1 MIAASLIKDGPEFDM
16 PLWADLDPVA
26 RLELQAELQRIAL
39 PGGEVL
45 FDEGDPADALY
56 MLVSGALG
64 VSVQG
69 SHGEQRRIARISP
82 PETIGEMALIS
93 NTPRSATV
101 TALRDS
107 ILLKLTRTAFERLA
121 ARWPSFMLYLSKLLA
136 DRLRATTRSQPV
148 TFTPATFA
156 IVPVTQGVATLDF
169 AHAFLEEMRRN
180 HGAGV
185 DMLDAMPVHED
196 ENWLYR
202 FEASR
207 ERVIYVASEP
217 SGSWT
222 GRCIRHADHIM
233 FLACPGE
240 PLVPEAE
247 ALTCAASSWR
257 RHDLVL
263 LQKAD
268 ASRPMPAHPSLSRLP
283 VDQQIH
289 VRTKRSPDL
298 QRLIRTSSGRAV
310 GLVLAGGGAR
320 GFAHLGAI
328 QALSEHGF
336 PIDLVGG
343 TSIGSVMAATAAVQ
357 IGLQEAKDLIR
368 EAFVQNPPLND
379 YTLPLVSLVR
389 GRKVDAR
396 LFEQFGDRNIEDLW
410 LPFFCVSS
418 NLTTGT
424 AHVHRRGPLWRALR
438 ASIAIPG
445 LLPPVIEPEGVL
457 VDGAM
462 MNNLPADIMADLQ
475 RGPVLGIDVAR
486 DVAFTR
492 ASEEEKKG
500 PFLRRLLGL
509 PVQAP
514 DIVSLLYRAATI
526 SSDAQTLKAR
536 AHAALVIH
544 PPLADVPLRG
554 WEHFERVVEIGYK
567 HTRDSIEAGAL
578 DGFKVA

>member
-1 MIAASLIKDGPEFDM
+1 MSASILTEDLPALRASF
-16 PLWADLDPVA
+16 WADLDPVT
-26 RLELQAELQRIAL
+26 RLELQAELEQVIL
-39 PGGEVL
+39 PGGAVL
-45 FDEGDPADALY
+45 FQEGDPADGLY

-69 SHGEQRRIARISP
+69 SHGEQRRVARVLP

-93 NTPRSATV
+93 HAPRSASV

-107 ILLKLTRTAFERLA
+107 VLLKLTRESFERFVE
-121 ARWPSFMLYLSKLLA
+121 RYPSIMVYLSRLLA
-136 DRLRATTRSQPV
+136 ERLRATTRSTPV
-148 TFTPATFA
+148 TFKPTTFA
-156 IVPVTQGVATLDF
+156 IVPVTQGVAVADF
-169 AHAFLEEMRRN
+169 AHAFLEEMRRS
-180 HGAGV
+180 HGAGIAL
-185 DMLDAMPVHED
+185 LDEMPPEED

-202 FEASR
+202 FEAGR

-222 GRCIRHADHIM
+222 GRCIRHADHVM
-233 FLACPGE
+233 FVACPGE
-240 PLVPEAE
+240 PLVSEAE
-247 ALTCAASSWR
+247 ALTCAVSSWR
-257 RHDLVL
+257 RQDLVL

-268 ASRPMPAHPSLSRLP
+268 ASRPTPAHPSLARLP
-283 VDQQIH
+283 VDQRIQ
-289 VRTKRSPDL
+289 VRAKSPADL

-328 QALSEHGF
+328 RALREHGF

-343 TSIGSVMAATAAVQ
+343 TSIGSVMAATAAIQ
-357 IGLQEAKDLIR
+357 IGLDEAKDLMR
-368 EAFVQNPPLND
+368 EAFVRNPPLND
-379 YTLPLVSLVR
+379 YTLPLVALVR
-389 GRKVDAR
+389 GHKVDAR
-396 LFEQFGDRNIEDLW
+396 LLEHFGDRTIEDLW

-424 AHVHRRGPLWRALR
+424 THVHRQGPLWRALR
-438 ASIAIPG
+438 ASLAIPG
-445 LLPPVIEPEGVL
+445 LLPPVIEPDGVL

-486 DVAFTR
+486 DVAFTT
-492 ASEEEKKG
+492 AGEEEKKA
-500 PFLRRLLGL
+500 PLLRRILGL
-509 PVQAP
+509 PAQAP

-554 WEHFERVVEIGYK
+554 WEQFERVVEIGYE
-567 HTRDSIEAGAL
+567 HTRERIEAGAL
-578 DGFKVA
+578 DGFKVV

>member
-1 MIAASLIKDGPEFDM
+1 MSAASLMEDVPEYDM

-26 RLELQAELQRIAL
+26 RLELQAELQRIVL

-45 FDEGDPADALY
+45 FEEGDPADALY

-107 ILLKLTRTAFERLA
+107 ILFKLTRTAFERLA
-121 ARWPSFMLYLSKLLA
+121 ARWPSVMLYLSKLLA

-156 IVPVTQGVATLDF
+156 IVPVTQGVAVLDF
-169 AHAFLEEMRRN
+169 AHAFLGEMRRN
-180 HGAGV
+180 HGSGV
-185 DMLDAMPVHED
+185 ELLDAMPVHED

-202 FEASR
+202 FEAGR

-217 SGSWT
+217 SGTWT
-222 GRCIRHADHIM
+222 GRCIRHADHII

-247 ALTCAASSWR
+247 ALTCAMSSWR

-268 ASRPMPAHPSLSRLP
+268 ASRPTPAHPSLGRLP

-289 VRTKRSPDL
+289 VRAKGSADL

-343 TSIGSVMAATAAVQ
+343 TSIGSVMAATAAAQ
-357 IGLQEAKDLIR
+357 IGLQEAKDLMR
-368 EAFVQNPPLND
+368 EAFVRNPPLND

-486 DVAFTR
+486 DVAFTT
-492 ASEEEKKG
+492 ASEEEKKA
-500 PFLRRLLGL
+500 PLLRRLLGL

-554 WEHFERVVEIGYK
+554 WEHFDRVVEIGYK

>member
-1 MIAASLIKDGPEFDM
+1 MTAANSIEHAPEFDM

-26 RLELQAELQRIAL
+26 RLELQAEFQRIVL

-45 FDEGDPADALY
+45 FQEGDPADALY

-93 NTPRSATV
+93 NAPRSATI

-107 ILLKLTRTAFERLA
+107 VLLKLTLPAFERLS
-121 ARWPSFMLYLSKLLA
+121 ARWPSVMLYLSKLLA

-148 TFTPATFA
+148 NFTPATFA
-156 IVPVTQGVATLDF
+156 IVPVTQGVAVLDF
-169 AHAFLEEMRRN
+169 AHCFLQEMRRN
-180 HGAGV
+180 HESGV
-185 DMLDAMPVHED
+185 DILDAMPVHED

-202 FEASR
+202 FEAGR

-217 SGSWT
+217 SGPWT
-222 GRCIRHADHIM
+222 GRCIRHADHVM

-268 ASRPMPAHPSLSRLP
+268 ASRPTPAHPSLARLP
-283 VDQQIH
+283 ADQRIH
-289 VRTKRSPDL
+289 VRVKSLPDL

-310 GLVLAGGGAR
+310 GLALAGGGAR

-328 QALSEHGF
+328 RALSEYGF

-343 TSIGSVMAATAAVQ
+343 TSIGAVMAATAASQ
-357 IGLQEAKDLIR
+357 IGLDEAKDLMR
-368 EAFVQNPPLND
+368 EAFVRNPPLND
-379 YTLPLVSLVR
+379 YTLPLVALVR
-389 GRKVDAR
+389 GKKVDAR
-396 LFEQFGDRNIEDLW
+396 LLEHFGDQNIEDLW

-424 AHVHRRGPLWRALR
+424 AHVHRQGPLWRALR

-486 DVAFTR
+486 DVAFTT
-492 ASEEEKKG
+492 AGEEDKKA
-500 PFLRRLLGL
+500 PFLRRILGL
-509 PVQAP
+509 PAQAP

-554 WEHFERVVEIGYK
+554 WEHFERVVEIGYQ
-567 HTRDSIEAGAL
+567 HTRERIETGAL
-578 DGFKVA
+578 DGFKPV

>member
-1 MIAASLIKDGPEFDM
+1 MSAASLIGDVPEFDM
-16 PLWADLDPVA
+16 PLWADLDPIA
-26 RLELQAELQRIAL
+26 RLELRSEFQQAFLR
-39 PGGEVL
+39 GGEVL
-45 FDEGDPADALY
+45 FEEGDQADALY

-107 ILLKLTRTAFERLA
+107 TLLKLTRTAFERLA
-121 ARWPSFMLYLSKLLA
+121 ARWPSVMLYLSKLLA
-136 DRLRATTRSQPV
+136 DRLRTTTRSQPV
-148 TFTPATFA
+148 TFTPATLA
-156 IVPVTQGVATLDF
+156 IVPVTHGVAALDF
-169 AHAFLEEMRRN
+169 ARAYLQEMRRN
-180 HGAGV
+180 HGSGV
-185 DMLDAMPVHED
+185 DILDAMPVDED

-202 FEASR
+202 FEAGR
-207 ERVIYVASEP
+207 ERVIYVATEP
-217 SGSWT
+217 SGPWT
-222 GRCIRHADHIM
+222 GRCIRHADHVM

-247 ALTCAASSWR
+247 ALTCAVSSWR

-268 ASRPMPAHPSLSRLP
+268 ASRPMPAHPSLARLP
-283 VDQQIH
+283 VDQRLQ
-289 VRTKRSPDL
+289 VRAKSPADL
-298 QRLIRTSSGRAV
+298 QRLIRTSGGQAV

-328 QALSEHGF
+328 RALREHGF

-343 TSIGSVMAATAAVQ
+343 TSIGSVMAATAAIQ
-357 IGLQEAKDLIR
+357 IGLDEAKNLMRD
-368 EAFVQNPPLND
+368 AFVRNPPLND

-396 LFEQFGDRNIEDLW
+396 LFEHFGDRNIEDLW

-424 AHVHRRGPLWRALR
+424 AHVHRQGPLWRALR

-462 MNNLPADIMADLQ
+462 MNNLPADIMADQQ

-486 DVAFTR
+486 DVAFTT
-492 ASEEEKKG
+492 AAEEEKV
-500 PFLRRLLGL
+500 PLLRRLLGL
-509 PVQAP
+509 PGQAP

-554 WEHFERVVEIGYK
+554 WEQFERVVEIGYE
-567 HTRDSIEAGAL
+567 HTRERIEAGAL
-578 DGFKVA
+578 DSVKVA